1 MKESSQGEKYR
12 RVLWKLE
19 ERWREGQVLILSID
33 GIGREGFSI
42 NTEWVKPRPKQ
53 YCCYYYHYTPPCHEA
68 YITSVDTKLNVR
80 EWEGKGGGKEGQ
92 CKGFYYRT
100 RFTNLLIS
108 KVTTIILSKDKYWQ
122 GNWQFAAPESIL
134 GVFKKKELHQL
145 LAPPALTRLACPPA
159 PAFRGSVSPLHAND
173 PLVLQHSPLTSV
185 TKYFAPWYVCCVAA
199 YVVHET

>member
-122 GNWQFAAPESIL
+122 GNWQFAAPEPTPVLVKVSL
-134 GVFKKKELHQL
+134 SLEYSKKKSYTSCWHL
-145 LAPPALTRLACPPA
+145 LL
-159 PAFRGSVSPLHAND
+159 SPD
-173 PLVLQHSPLTSV
+173 
-185 TKYFAPWYVCCVAA
+185 
-199 YVVHET
+199 